1 MPPQTL
7 LLQDLVG
14 KYLQCLLIASVYT
27 HCVQANGKDGKGHM
41 AKDNAF
47 CCSGEETW
55 CCPEHFY
62 MHWWFWILAVLVS
75 SFICCGTYLCVGF
88 IRRCRD
94 SRKLRRSIG
103 TQIHYESFGAASGNW
118 GSQTVFGTPTYSDV
132 AREVRVKV
140 PSSTGKASNSF

>member
-41 AKDNAF
+41 AKDN
-47 CCSGEETW
+47 G
-55 CCPEHFY
+55 
-62 MHWWFWILAVLVS
+62 FWILAVLVS

-132 AREVRVKV
+132 AREAPPAYSYTWMREET
-140 PSSTGKASNSF
+140 ST